1 MTQTPSLVC
10 LHCTHFSSIIENCC
24 ANNPIPNK
32 KKTNSQ
38 TDKIAIA
45 KTRDDRKLK
54 KSVPSHVS
62 DQYKLWFSVLVSSFT
77 AVLIVIHYFTLGMHS
92 TRMRILLWLWKRF
105 ELRRF
110 VYVSRKK
117 FAPIDHDY
125 CFSYRLPG
133 KLFFSFIPFD
143 KMFKRLFFLNFLQC
157 CYFFGFPMNNI
168 RIV

>member
-1 MTQTPSLVC
+1 MPTIPYKTKKKQTP
-10 LHCTHFSSIIENCC
+10 E
-24 ANNPIPNK
+24 
-32 KKTNSQ
+32 

-92 TRMRILLWLWKRF
+92 TRMRILLWLGKRF

-125 CFSYRLPG
+125 CFSYRLQG
-133 KLFFSFIPFD
+133 KLFFSFIPFG
-143 KMFKRLFFLNFLQC
+143 KMFKTYFFLHVFQC
-157 CYFFGFPMNNI
+157 CYFFRLPMNNI
-168 RIV
+168 RTVRK